1 LLDRN
6 IHPHRCRH
14 RARSIARCNRTLE
27 VSMNWKLKTA
37 VGSAVLLLAGTAA
50 AAQLTFYED
59 PGYHGRSFS
68 IDRPF
73 NDLTA
78 GNFNDRA
85 SSVVADGRW
94 EVCEGPNFAGRCVML
109 RPGSYYSLSDLGM
122 DKMIS
127 SARPVLRETAYVEP
141 PPPPVAA
148 VYSVPVST
156 VREIAG
162 ATKQRCW
169 YEREPG
175 SEVAD
180 LQHCETTN
188 APAYWDVTY
197 FFRGLEHRVQL
208 NAPPGPMIAVNEFG
222 EPRQ

>member
-1 LLDRN
+1 
-6 IHPHRCRH
+6 
-14 RARSIARCNRTLE
+14 
-27 VSMNWKLKTA
+27 
-37 VGSAVLLLAGTAA
+37 VLLLAGTAA
-50 AAQLTFYED
+50 AAQLTLYED
-59 PGYHGRSFS
+59 SGYRGKSFS

-85 SSVVADGRW
+85 SSVVVEGRW
-94 EVCEGPNFAGRCVML
+94 EVCEGPNFSGRCVLL

-127 SARPVLRETAYVEP
+127 SARPARETAYAEP
-141 PPPPVAA
+141 PPPPGPPIVLAQG
-148 VYSVPVST
+148 VFSVPVAT
-156 VREIAG
+156 VREIPG

-175 SEVAD
+175 SNAVD
-180 LQHCETTN
+180 MQHCETTN
-188 APAYWDVTY
+188 APGYWDVTY

-208 NAPPGPMIAVNEFG
+208 NAPPGSTIAVNEAG